1 VTLPSDRYLCV
12 HAHFYQPPRENPWL
26 ESVEVQDSAYP
37 YHDWNERV
45 TAECYAPNAMSRILN
60 EDGLIRNIVNNY
72 SKISFNFGPTLLS
85 WFEAKSPELYATIQE
100 TDKQTR
106 EQHSGHGSAL
116 AQAYNHLIL
125 PLANTRDRKTQ
136 VVWGIRDFAHR
147 FSRLPEG
154 MWLPEAAVDLES
166 LDLMASEGI
175 RLTILSP
182 FSAKRVRQ
190 IGETKWRDVSG
201 GQIDPSRAYRVSLP
215 SGRTISVFFYDGP
228 ASRAVAFEDLLSSG
242 EAFAYRLLG
251 TYSDARK
258 WPQLAHI
265 ATDGETYGHH
275 KAHGDMALAYALN
288 YIESNGLAR
297 LTNYG
302 EFLERFPPT
311 HEAEIFENS
320 SWSCAHGVERWR
332 SNCGCKSGRQGDWNQ
347 SWRAPLRQAF
357 DWLRDQAAVLYE
369 RRAQELFKDPWAVRD
384 DYIRVI
390 LDRSRQNVCD
400 FLRRN
405 MRSDPSAEQRI
416 LALRLLEMQRH
427 LMLMYTSCGWFFD
440 EVSGIETV
448 QVIEYAGRSVQLA
461 DEIDRSKNFESQFL
475 AKLADVKSN
484 VSEQGDAK
492 QIYGKFVKPAMLD
505 LKRVGAHYA
514 VSSLF
519 EEFGR
524 EAKIYCYDVHGEDSH
539 SLLSGKTKLSAGHV
553 KIRSEITTESADVS
567 FGVVHLGDHNIA
579 GGVRDFTG
587 QAEYERTLK
596 EITDGFASGDF
607 TELVRV
613 VDRVYGGGGNPLRLL
628 FRDEQRKIVAQI
640 LGSALREA
648 DLAYRQ
654 LFEDRAPLMHFLAAM
669 NFPPVKAFQVAAEFT
684 LNADFRRALE
694 GDGIKVEKAQAIL
707 EEIKRIGVSLDSTT
721 AEFALRRTLERIAEE
736 FRKDPLNGELLQRL
750 DAAVEL
756 ARSVPFQVQ
765 FWKVQNTYFAVLQD
779 VYPKVRD
786 SRRLERP
793 EAELW
798 VRSFRKLGDALSF
811 DIE

>member
-1 VTLPSDRYLCV
+1 VTPPSDRYLCV

-26 ESVEVQDSAYP
+26 ESVQVQDSAYP

-45 TAECYAPNAMSRILN
+45 TAECYAPNATSRILN
-60 EDGLIRNIVNNY
+60 GDGRIRNIVNNY

-85 WFEAKSPELYATIQE
+85 WFEAESPELYASILE

-106 EQHSGHGSAL
+106 EQHAGHGSAV
-116 AQAYNHLIL
+116 AQAYNHVIM
-125 PLANTRDRKTQ
+125 PLANSRDRKTQ
-136 VVWGIRDFAHR
+136 VLWGIRDFEHR
-147 FSRLPEG
+147 FGRAPEG
-154 MWLPEAAVDLES
+154 MWLPEAAVNLES
-166 LDLMASEGI
+166 LDVMASQGI
-175 RLTILSP
+175 LFTVLSP
-182 FSAKRVRQ
+182 FSAKRARQ
-190 IGETKWRDVSG
+190 IGGTKWRDVSG

-215 SGRTISVFFYDGP
+215 SGKTMSVFFYDGP
-228 ASRAVAFEDLLSSG
+228 ASRAVAFEGILASG
-242 EAFAYRLLG
+242 EAFAHQLLG
-251 TYSDARK
+251 TYSDTRK

-302 EFLERFPPT
+302 EFLEHFPPT

-320 SWSCAHGVERWR
+320 SWSCAHGIERWR
-332 SNCGCKSGRQGDWNQ
+332 SNCGCNSGGHGDWNQ
-347 SWRAPLRQAF
+347 NWRAPLRQAF
-357 DWLRDQAAVLYE
+357 DWLRDQAAPVYE
-369 RRAQELFKDPWAVRD
+369 QQAKELFKDPWAARD

-390 LDRSRQNVCD
+390 LDRSPQNVCD
-400 FLRRN
+400 FLHRN
-405 MRSDPSAEQRI
+405 MRGEHSAERRI
-416 LALRLLEMQRH
+416 LALRSLEMQRH

-448 QVIEYAGRSVQLA
+448 QVIQYAARAVQLA

-475 AKLADVKSN
+475 EKLADVKSN
-484 VSEQGDAK
+484 LPEHGDAK

-514 VSSLF
+514 VSSLY
-519 EEFGR
+519 EEFGS
-524 EAKIYCYDVHGEDSH
+524 EAKIYCYDVCREDSH
-539 SLLSGKTKLSAGHV
+539 SLLSGKTKLAAGRV

-567 FGVVHLGDHNIA
+567 FVVVHLEDHIMV
-579 GGVRDFTG
+579 GGVRDFAG
-587 QAEYERTLK
+587 PAEYEQTLK

-613 VDRVYGGGGNPLRLL
+613 VDRTYGGGGNPLRLL

-640 LGSALREA
+640 LESALGEA

-669 NFPPVKAFQVAAEFT
+669 NFPPVRAFQVAAEFT
-684 LNADFRRALE
+684 LNADFREALE
-694 GDGIKVEKAQAIL
+694 EDGIKVQKAQAIL

-721 AEFALRRTLERIAEE
+721 AEFALRRKLERMAEE
-736 FRKDPLNGELLQRL
+736 FRKDPANLELLNRL
-750 DAAVEL
+750 DAGVEL

-765 FWKVQNTYFAVLQD
+765 FWKVQNTYFDVLKQ
-779 VYPKVRD
+779 VYPEVRE
-786 SRRLERP
+786 SRRLKPP
-793 EAELW
+793 ESDEW
-798 VRSFRKLGDALSF
+798 IRSFQKLGDELSF
-811 DIE
+811 HIE

>member
-1 VTLPSDRYLCV
+1 VASPSDRYLCV

-45 TAECYAPNAMSRILN
+45 TAECYAPNATSRILN
-60 EDGLIRNIVNNY
+60 EAGRIRNIVNNY

-100 TDKQTR
+100 TDKETR
-106 EQHSGHGSAL
+106 EQRSGHGSAL

-166 LDLMASEGI
+166 LDLMASQGI
-175 RLTILSP
+175 RFTILSP
-182 FSAKRVRQ
+182 FSAKRVRK

-228 ASRAVAFEDLLSSG
+228 ASRAVAFEDILSSG

-332 SNCGCKSGRQGDWNQ
+332 SNCGCKSGRQEWNQ

-369 RRAQELFKDPWAVRD
+369 RCARELFKDPWAVRD
-384 DYIRVI
+384 DYIHVI
-390 LDRSRQNVCD
+390 LERSRQNVCD

-405 MRSDPSAEQRI
+405 MKSDPSAEQRI

-475 AKLADVKSN
+475 AKLAEVKSN
-484 VSEQGDAK
+484 LPERGDAK
-492 QIYGKFVKPAMLD
+492 QIYARFVKPAMLD

-524 EAKIYCYDVHGEDSH
+524 EATIYCYDVYREDSH
-539 SLLSGKTKLSAGHV
+539 SLLSGRTKMSAGRM

-567 FGVVHLGDHNIA
+567 FGVVHLEDHNIV

-694 GDGIKVEKAQAIL
+694 EDGIKVERAQAIL

-721 AEFALRRTLERIAEE
+721 AEFALRRKLERIAEE
-736 FRKDPLNGELLQRL
+736 FRKDPLNGELLERL

-765 FWKVQNTYFAVLQD
+765 FWKVQNTYFAVLQE
-779 VYPKVRD
+779 VYPEVRD

-793 EAELW
+793 ESELW
-798 VRSFRKLGDALSF
+798 VRSFRKLGEALSF
-811 DIE
+811 DIEG